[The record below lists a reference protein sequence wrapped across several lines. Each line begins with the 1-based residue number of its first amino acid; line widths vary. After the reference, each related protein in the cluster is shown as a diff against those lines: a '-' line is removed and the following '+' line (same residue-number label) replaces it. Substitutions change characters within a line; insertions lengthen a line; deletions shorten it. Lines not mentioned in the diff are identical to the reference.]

1 MRWLKYISTF
11 ILFLSAPKGYAQN
24 LVSNHDFSVMLDTCI
39 YNDSYNWPSVINP
52 PLDQAHKTDRFKDW
66 FSPKPPL
73 QSFFSSN
80 YPWLSMPYAY
90 AARHRCSKAP
100 VDTIIYHKQCTS
112 NPSCPKVF
120 SRKFPPPVEG
130 DGYAGLMLQEGAGFT
145 IPFNYFYYDPCCS
158 STIKTQPYNNY
169 SSVYNL
175 YFGVDISGDSR
186 SFIETKL
193 LQPLVPLV
201 DYTVEFYV
209 NRRKR
214 ILYTPKQIAAYLSTD
229 TFHWV
234 DHINQVITPQV
245 VVQDTLKYQPNHWR
259 EWTHIKGSFVA
270 NGGEKFLTLG
280 NFDSTGTGTR
290 GRLIYFDSKIDT
302 NDWFWSRLL
311 DHYFFDAVYVYKSTD
326 SLYSVQLPADTTLCF
341 GDTLRLHAQHSN
353 TFKLEATK
361 RFRWSTGSLDSSITI
376 SQPGTYWVEVSYNN
390 RWRQYDTIVVKYI
403 PPYYSGLPRDT
414 VICKGSSLELSVPMQ
429 HNVSHRWSTGATGTQ
444 VVLTQE
450 GDYTLE
456 SYNECDT
463 FVSKIQVRYFPTPEA
478 SLPMDTIL
486 CAKDS
491 VKLSVPF
498 YTYASYYWSNGSTKP
513 WATYRQEGFASLSL
527 RTHCDTLELMTLI
540 REDDCYPPPV
550 YVPNSF
556 SPNGD
561 GLNDTW
567 YIEGLPAQNE
577 LIVINRWGE
586 QIFKASPYQNNWDGR
601 MQNGKMVTPG
611 IYTYILR
618 YSGLIGRD
626 ETKAG
631 WLIVLG
637 N

>member
-1 MRWLKYISTF
+1 MLRYSVILV
-11 ILFLSAPKGYAQN
+11 LFLSLPLQAQN
-24 LVSNHDFSVMLDTCI
+24 LIRNHDFSTLDTCVDMRWNSNLFGGSTLI
-39 YNDSYNWPSVINP
+39 WQNRYVEDFIHWFTAPRDNVP
-52 PLDQAHKTDRFKDW
+52 K
-66 FSPKPPL
+66 FSPWDQTYIGYHKL
-73 QSFFSSN
+73 CVFQ
-80 YPWLSMPYAY
+80 
-90 AARHRCSKAP
+90 P
-100 VDTIIYHKQCTS
+100 VDTAFLTPACGTSPTCKYNKQ
-112 NPSCPKVF
+112 V
-120 SRKFPPPVEG
+120 FPPPVEG
-130 DGYAGLMLQEGAGFT
+130 LGYVGMGLLDSLETEPFT
-145 IPFNYFYYDPCCS
+145 YYYYDPCCS
-158 STIKTQPYNNY
+158 SAPSDLRSIYLNLLVTDNY
-169 SSVYNL
+169 STFPRYGMRHDDD
-175 YFGVDISGDSR
+175 YFGKKK
-186 SFIETKL
+186 FLETKL
-193 LQPLVPLV
+193 KTPLQAGI
-201 DYTVEFYV
+201 DYTVEFSVIRWNNSIYV
-209 NRRKR
+209 ADN
-214 ILYTPKQIAAYLSTD
+214 IGAYLSQD
-229 TFHWV
+229 TFRFNEHYG
-234 DHINQVITPQV
+234 NNITPQILHSDSV
-245 VVQDTLKYQPNHWR
+245 NDDKN
-259 EWTHIKGSFVA
+259 WTHIKGSFVA
-270 NGGEKFLTLG
+270 NGGESYLTLG
-280 NFDSTGTGTR
+280 NFVDHIGYKRIKAWRT
-290 GRLIYFDSKIDT
+290 DT
-302 NDWFWSRLL
+302 IENRWFFVPIVS
-311 DHYFFDAVYVYKSTD
+311 YFFDAVYVYKSTD
-326 SLYSVQLPADTTLCF
+326 SLFTVQLPADTTLCF
-341 GDTLRLHAQHSN
+341 GDTLRLHAQHSH

-361 RFRWSTGSLDSSITI
+361 RFRWSTGSVDSSITI

-390 RWRQYDTIVVKYI
+390 RWRQYDTIVVDYI

-414 VICKGSSLELSVPMQ
+414 TICAGSSLELSVPMQ

-444 VVLTQE
+444 VILTQE

-540 REDDCYPPPV
+540 REDDCNPPPV

-567 YIEGLPAQNE
+567 YIEGLPEQNE
-577 LIVINRWGE
+577 LIILNRWGE
-586 QIFKASPYQNNWDGR
+586 QILKASPYQNHWDGR
-601 MQNGKMVTPG
+601 LQNGELVQPG

-631 WLIVLG
+631 WLNVLG